1 MSDNVPR
8 LTGGIL
14 FGLILEARKARKRL
28 RSTKLN
34 GVETDK
40 SDGLNEDDMMVSFI
54 EIVTGESF
62 FKPGG
67 GTFKKNVSD
76 YKKCVVSATSYLTFD
91 DQTSIESFETSVEQN
106 KKDTL
111 NRMST
116 FISDKFAES
125 RLEWLVSAIIETIS
139 NDKTIGTSE
148 YFRVSINSV
157 VSKSELSNVTTIEIE
172 TFLLDV
178 MRYIFVNR
186 IDNELGKSTFK
197 SWYSQSGPKT
207 PWKFINSEL
216 GKSLPKLEITRYAT
230 NLANTEE
237 RTDSIEEQEHTEEVP
252 IDTEDRINLNVETD
266 ESMKQQELKNSA
278 VVNQYANDIY
288 NIKTA
293 NNIINNNPSRAVL
306 SSDGFYNLFVKY
318 DEEYEGTCFTIR
330 RDRMLNGTPEHIRT
344 KFSKF
349 SFDDVE
355 EIVSLPALF
364 LPEYKNN
371 KEIPFGYLG
380 RLREINIPKY
390 GDPVFHFKTMKSVPV
405 DWVNL
410 HKDELMIDPFEL
422 ENTHWAIKRANLM
435 NVLEVLTDGGETE

>member
-1 MSDNVPR
+1 MSNNIPC

-14 FGLILEARKARKRL
+14 FGLILEARKSSTRV
-28 RSTKLN
+28 RSREL
-34 GVETDK
+34 DK
-40 SDGLNEDDMMVSFI
+40 NDGLTEVNIMLSLLEIFNGGPQLRPQGTSLKKDVSQ
-54 EIVTGESF
+54 
-62 FKPGG
+62 
-67 GTFKKNVSD
+67 
-76 YKKCVVSATSYLTFD
+76 YKKCELSSTTYLPFD
-91 DQTSIESFETSVEQN
+91 NQKSIASFADSVKQN

-125 RLEWLVSAIIETIS
+125 RLEWFVSAIIETIS
-139 NDKTIGTSE
+139 NDKTIDASE

-172 TFLLDV
+172 SFLLDV
-178 MRYIFVNR
+178 MRYIFVNK

-197 SWYSQSGPKT
+197 SWYSQSGIKT
-207 PWKFINSEL
+207 QWKFINSEL
-216 GKSLPKLEITRYAT
+216 GKHLPKLEITRYAT
-230 NLANTEE
+230 NIANTEE

-252 IDTEDRINLNVETD
+252 IETEDRINLNVETD
-266 ESMKQQELKNSA
+266 ESMRQQELKNSA

-390 GDPVFHFKTMKSVPV
+390 GDPVFHFKTTKSVPV

-410 HKDELMIDPFEL
+410 HKDELMIAPFEL

-435 NVLEVLTDGGETE
+435 NVLEVLTDGSETE